1 MNKYQPG
8 LRQRDPVLDET
19 LSRLN
24 RGNGPSREEP
34 EDEPAFDLRSMLGLV
49 RRQKWTIITTMILGL
64 GLGALYVS
72 QVERQYTATALVQ
85 GDSSEATMLGVNEN
99 NFGAANNTVTIAT
112 QIELIRSQ
120 GVLLRAAEQL
130 ELPSSQVFDPRP
142 SRLNGL
148 LQLVGLG
155 VDEEAVP
162 EVDPLWSEL
171 TPTEQLEWAQ
181 RLGRDIQVSQRGI
194 ANVIAISATTPLPQ
208 DAAEWANEVAIAYI
222 TEQMAVRQASFNTAI
237 GLVQEQVNQLDAEVA
252 ALNQRLDPI
261 YAAINEREAALA
273 ELDGETD
280 AERQAAIRADVA
292 ALEEEIRGLAARN
305 GQVPQNNQLPLT
317 DELADQN
324 LPEDIVFNVVALQ
337 TETEVARDDYEVR
350 LAQLRQLQ
358 QSSAMLRPEWDIIS
372 RAVTPSSPS
381 YPSVRSTLIMALL
394 LSAAA
399 GFGLAL
405 ARENWIGGIGSV
417 EQMEQSLGIPV
428 LTAVPKYK
436 GKRDI
441 PPDWAIV
448 DEPLSAFSE
457 SIRRARIGI
466 ESIMADQPIKL
477 VVTSAIPGEGKTT
490 LALSLARSLAR
501 AGRSTILIDAD
512 LRHPNVHL
520 HTEGRTQSG
529 LVDYLL
535 HGRDGS
541 HLIVTREEA
550 SDLTLILGSEPS
562 PVATDGLL
570 LSERFNKVVD
580 YAAREFDCVVF
591 DSPPVGLVVD
601 AHVLAQHHANVG
613 LFVTKSESTS
623 HRVSQSA
630 LREFQMHADIPV
642 VGLLNQTTGKSRYY
656 GKYAGYYY

>member
-8 LRQRDPVLDET
+8 FRQRDPVLDEA

-24 RGNGPSREEP
+24 RGTGRSREEP

-49 RRQKWTIITTMILGL
+49 RRQKWTIITTIILGL

-72 QVERQYTATALVQ
+72 QVERQYTATALMQ
-85 GDSSEATMLGVNEN
+85 GNNIQSTLLGLNDN
-99 NFGAANNTVTIAT
+99 IADIAT
-112 QIELIRSQ
+112 EIEFIRSE
-120 GVLLRAAEQL
+120 GVLQRAAGTL
-130 ELPSSQVFDPRP
+130 ELPASPVFDPRP
-142 SRLNGL
+142 SRLDGL
-148 LQLVGLG
+148 LGLVGLG
-155 VDEEAVP
+155 PDTEEVLT
-162 EVDPLWSEL
+162 EDPAWETLTESNRIEWSR
-171 TPTEQLEWAQ
+171 
-181 RLGRDIQVSQRGI
+181 RLGDHLQVGQRGV
-194 ANVIAISATTPLPQ
+194 ANVITISATTPVPG
-208 DAAEWANEVAIAYI
+208 ASSRWANAVAEAYI
-222 TEQMAVRQASFNTAI
+222 
-237 GLVQEQVNQLDAEVA
+237 QEQVVVKQRAYQAAIAPLREGVA
-252 ALNQRLDPI
+252 ALEAEVENLQVTLDPI
-261 YAAINEREAALA
+261 YNAIEDRAALRETLA
-273 ELDGETD
+273 AETD
-280 AERQAAIRADVA
+280 AERQAAIRADVL
-292 ALEEEIRGLAARN
+292 ALEDQIRQLAGQNEVDLDLRLTEQLEEQDLPADIAANVLALQRDEAVAQTNYEDRLTQLRGLQQDAN
-305 GQVPQNNQLPLT
+305 LL
-317 DELADQN
+317 
-324 LPEDIVFNVVALQ
+324 LPEWTV
-337 TETEVARDDYEVR
+337 
-350 LAQLRQLQ
+350 
-358 QSSAMLRPEWDIIS
+358 IS
-372 RAVTPSSPS
+372 QAVTPTEPS

-405 ARENWIGGIGSV
+405 ARENWIGGIGDV
-417 EQMEQSLGIPV
+417 EQMEQSLGIPI

-501 AGRSTILIDAD
+501 AGRATILIDAD

-623 HRVSQSA
+623 HRVAQSA
-630 LREFQMHADIPV
+630 LREFQMHTDIPV
-642 VGLLNQTTGKSRYY
+642 VGLLNQTTGRSRYY